1 MKLVVIEGP
10 GKRATIKKYLGDDYE
25 VFATKGHVRDLPI
38 HGFGVD
44 INHNFTPKY
53 EILPDK
59 QDVIKSLESVASKAD
74 QILLAT
80 DPDREGEAISWHVA
94 KVLNLNPQDN
104 IRIEFN

>member
-10 GKRATIKKYLGDDYE
+10 GKRATIKKYLGNDYE
-25 VFATKGHVRDLPI
+25 VFATKGHVRDLPV

-44 INHNFTPKY
+44 LNNNFEPKY
-53 EILPDK
+53 EIMVDK
-59 QDVIKSLESVASKAD
+59 KEVISSLKETASKAQ

-94 KVLNLNPQDN
+94 NVL
-104 IRIEFN
+104 